1 MAFRIY
7 KVQSNASLH
16 FVEAT
21 QTFDD
26 ATALVRGRGELW
38 PGEYVIHNE
47 ETGER
52 VRILATPKTQ

>member
-1 MAFRIY
+1 MPFRIY
-7 KVQSNASLH
+7 KVQSNAGLH
-16 FVEAT
+16 FVEAA

-26 ATALVRGRGELW
+26 ATALVRGLGELW

-52 VRILATPKTQ
+52 VRIRVSPKTR